1 LRRRS
6 RPAQHDGMAVTFSNP
21 SGVHAPAPSY
31 HHAALVKQ
39 PSRRLV
45 ISGQIGLRPDGS
57 LAGEGEAQV
66 DQALANLAT
75 ILSAHG
81 MGVRNIVKMTVFVTD
96 PGLIPALRAKRAA
109 MMQGH
114 APASTLLVVASL
126 AAPEYK
132 VEIEAE
138 AVD

>member
-1 LRRRS
+1 LRRRC
-6 RPAQHDGMAVTFSNP
+6 PLAQHADMTVSFSNP
-21 SGVHAPAPSY
+21 RGVHAPAPSY
-31 HHAALVKQ
+31 HHAALVTA
-39 PSRRLV
+39 PARRLV
-45 ISGQIGLRPDGS
+45 ISGQIGLKPDGS
-57 LAGEGEAQV
+57 LADDGEAQI

-81 MGVRNIVKMTVFVTD
+81 MGVRNIVKMTVFLTD
-96 PGLIPALRAKRAA
+96 PEMIPALRAKRAA

-114 APASTLLVVASL
+114 APASTLLVVAGL
-126 AAPEYK
+126 AAPEFK